1 MSQPTNSDQAAIEAA
16 TREMQGILAALQ
28 NRRPSNDMEVEEALR
43 MLGYNR
49 KTVTVNG
56 LCKRIYIDF
65 YREQTDIPKRKRNPA
80 RDCLRDTVFGQ
91 ACDYL
96 GLITDAELQDYLWS
110 RSGTMAT
117 VNYQPV
123 LLHEIVTYLNK
134 RDVGREVRRAIQEAN
149 IAAKLACSLAAVNA
163 KQQ

>member
-1 MSQPTNSDQAAIEAA
+1 MSQPTNSDTAASMAA
-16 TREMQGILAALQ
+16 TRKLQGILAALQ
-28 NRRPSNDMEVEEALR
+28 NRRPSNDMEVKEALR
-43 MLGYNR
+43 MLGYNP

-56 LCKRIYIDF
+56 LYTCIYNDF
-65 YREQTDIPKRKRNPA
+65 YREQTDIPKRKRNPE
-80 RDCLRDTVFGQ
+80 RDCLRSTVFGQ

-96 GLITDAELQDYLWS
+96 DLITDAELQDYLWS

-123 LLHEIVTYLNK
+123 RLCEIVAYLDK
-134 RDVGREVRRAIQEAN
+134 RDVGREARRAIQEAN
-149 IAAKLACSLAAVNA
+149 IAAKLACSLKAVNA